1 MSFNVVHLLVGK
13 VARQA
18 DLEGLEE
25 GCHPV
30 WLIGSEELRLDFHL
44 QVDVLQQLVLLL
56 RGSLALVSRKG
67 LEIGADVQH
76 EDVRLALEGG
86 VLVGHSLERG
96 IVPSHVCTLLTA
108 DLALETLRLGF
119 VEDLLTVFG
128 QVISISIAV
137 VLLDPHAGDDLA
149 CIRHDRGVFRCETVR
164 CEEFSLVDG
173 IDRERAVL

>member
-13 VARQA
+13 VAGQA

-25 GCHPV
+25 GSHPV
-30 WLIGSEELRLDFHL
+30 RLIGPEELRLDFHL
-44 QVDVLQQLVLLL
+44 EVDVLQQLVLLL
-56 RGSLALVSRKG
+56 RGPLALVPREW

-86 VLVGHSLERG
+86 ILVSHSLERG
-96 IVPSHVCTLLTA
+96 SVPTHVCTLLTA
-108 DLALETLRLGF
+108 DLAPETLRLGF

-128 QVISISIAV
+128 QVISIGIAV
-137 VLLDPHAGDDLA
+137 VLLDPHTGDDPA
-149 CIRHDRGVFRCETVR
+149 CISHDRWVFRCETVGS
-164 CEEFSLVDG
+164 EELPLVDG